1 MNSIVIGSGFG
12 GIAAALRLKAKGHKV
27 KLIEKHPDLGGRARV
42 FKRNGFIYDAGPTVI
57 TAPYLI
63 NELFELFNKD
73 PKNYIELT
81 PLKIWYQFIFED
93 KTKFNYSGDEIE
105 MKDQIEKLSK
115 EDVNGYEK
123 LVNFTK
129 KIFDK
134 GFLELADVPFDKPF
148 VMMQQLPALLKLKSY
163 KSVYSLV
170 SSYIKNEKLRRML
183 SMHPLLVGGNPFTT
197 TSIYGLILY
206 LEKKWGIHYSVGGTG
221 NIIKGFE
228 KLMNEVG
235 IEIIKNTEVTEI
247 ITKNNKISGVK
258 LNNENEIDADNV
270 VCNADPPAFYE
281 KMLSKSN
288 ENSMLFNWKKNRME
302 YSMGLFVYYFG
313 TKKIYENVEHHT
325 IKFGN
330 KYEEHLDDIF
340 NKKKLNNEN
349 EIGAD
354 NVVCNADP
362 PAFYEKM
369 LSKSNESSM
378 LFNWKKNRMEYSMG
392 LFVYYFGTK
401 KIYENV
407 EHHTIKFGNKYKEHL
422 DDIFDKKKLNN
433 DISYY
438 LHRPTATDK
447 TMAPEGNDCFY
458 VLVPVPNN
466 QSKINWETEGEKM
479 KNLVIEK
486 MEKDLM
492 PDLKNNIVEDF
503 YLTPDYFEKELNTK
517 FGSGFSIQPK
527 FTQSAYF
534 RFHNK
539 SEIYDGLYFVGA
551 GTHPGA
557 GVPGVLSSAKV
568 LDKLF

>member
-12 GIAAALRLKAKGHKV
+12 GIAAALRLKAKGHQV

-42 FKRNGFIYDAGPTVI
+42 FKKNGFIFDGGPTVI

-63 NELFELFNKD
+63 NELFELFKKD
-73 PKNYIELT
+73 PKNYIELS

-93 KTKFNYSGDEIE
+93 KSKFNYSGDEDN
-105 MKDQIEKLSK
+105 MVKQIEDISK
-115 EDVNGYEK
+115 DDVEGYQK
-123 LVNFTK
+123 LVSFTK

-134 GFLELADVPFDKPF
+134 GFTELADVPFDKPF

-170 SSYIKNEKLRRML
+170 SSFIKNEKLRRML

-206 LEKKWGIHYSVGGTG
+206 LEKKWGIHYSIGGTG
-221 NIIKGFE
+221 NIIRGLE
-228 KLMNEVG
+228 KLMLEEG
-235 IEIIKNTEVTEI
+235 IDIIKNSEVTEI
-247 ITKNNKISGVK
+247 ISKSNKITGIK
-258 LNNENEIDADNV
+258 LNNQKIIEAKNV

-281 KMLSKSN
+281 KMLKKNGQGSFI
-288 ENSMLFNWKKNRME
+288 FNWKKKRME

-313 TKKIYENVEHHT
+313 TKKIY
-325 IKFGN
+325 
-330 KYEEHLDDIF
+330 
-340 NKKKLNNEN
+340 
-349 EIGAD
+349 
-354 NVVCNADP
+354 P
-362 PAFYEKM
+362 
-369 LSKSNESSM
+369 
-378 LFNWKKNRMEYSMG
+378 
-392 LFVYYFGTK
+392 
-401 KIYENV
+401 NV

-422 DDIFDKKKLNN
+422 EDIFNNKKLNN

-438 LHRPTATDK
+438 LHRPSATDK
-447 TMAPEGNDCFY
+447 SMAPEGNDCFY

-466 QSKINWETEGEKM
+466 QSKIDWQTEGENM
-479 KNLVIEK
+479 KNLVIDK

-492 PDLKNNIVEDF
+492 PNLRENIVADF

-568 LDKLF
+568 LDKLL

>member
-12 GIAAALRLKAKGHKV
+12 GIAAALRLKAKGHQV

-42 FKRNGFIYDAGPTVI
+42 FKKNGFIFDGGPTVI

-63 NELFELFNKD
+63 NELFELFKKD
-73 PKNYIELT
+73 PKNYIELS

-93 KTKFNYSGDEIE
+93 KSKFNYSGDEAN
-105 MKDQIEKLSK
+105 MVKQIEDISK
-115 EDVNGYEK
+115 DDVEGYQK
-123 LVNFTK
+123 LVSFTK

-134 GFLELADVPFDKPF
+134 GFTELADVPFDKPF

-170 SSYIKNEKLRRML
+170 SSFIKNEKLRRML

-206 LEKKWGIHYSVGGTG
+206 LEKKWGIHYSMGGTG
-221 NIIKGFE
+221 NIIKGLE
-228 KLMNEVG
+228 KLMLEEG
-235 IEIIKNTEVTEI
+235 IDIIKNSEVTEI
-247 ITKNNKISGVK
+247 ISKSNKITGIK
-258 LNNENEIDADNV
+258 LNNQEIIDAENV

-281 KMLSKSN
+281 KMLKKNGQGSFI
-288 ENSMLFNWKKNRME
+288 FNWKKKRME

-313 TKKIYENVEHHT
+313 TKKIY
-325 IKFGN
+325 
-330 KYEEHLDDIF
+330 
-340 NKKKLNNEN
+340 
-349 EIGAD
+349 
-354 NVVCNADP
+354 P
-362 PAFYEKM
+362 
-369 LSKSNESSM
+369 
-378 LFNWKKNRMEYSMG
+378 
-392 LFVYYFGTK
+392 
-401 KIYENV
+401 NV

-422 DDIFDKKKLNN
+422 EDIFNNKKLNN

-438 LHRPTATDK
+438 LHRPSATDK
-447 TMAPEGNDCFY
+447 SMAPEGNDCFY

-466 QSKINWETEGEKM
+466 QSKIDWRTEGENM
-479 KNLVIEK
+479 KNLVIDK

-492 PDLKNNIVEDF
+492 PNLRENIVADF

-568 LDKLF
+568 LDKLL

>member
-12 GIAAALRLKAKGHKV
+12 GIAAALRLRAKGHDV
-27 KLIEKHPDLGGRARV
+27 TLIEKHQDLGGRARV
-42 FKRNGFIYDAGPTVI
+42 FKRNGFTFDGGPTVI

-63 NELFELFNKD
+63 NELFELFKKNPKD
-73 PKNYIELT
+73 YIELS

-93 KTKFNYSGDEIE
+93 RSKFNYSGNENE
-105 MKDQIEKLSK
+105 MKAQIGELSQ
-115 EDVNGYEK
+115 EDVQGYEK

-134 GFLELADVPFDKPF
+134 GFTELADVPFDKPF

-206 LEKKWGIHYSVGGTG
+206 LEKKWGIHYSMGGTG

-235 IEIIKNTEVTEI
+235 IKVIKGNEVKKIISKNTK
-247 ITKNNKISGVK
+247 ITGIQLSNDNTI
-258 LNNENEIDADNV
+258 NADIV
-270 VCNADPPAFYE
+270 ICNADPPAVYE
-281 KMLSKSN
+281 KLLDGNSN
-288 ENSMLFNWKKNRME
+288 NSFLFNWKK
-302 YSMGLFVYYFG
+302 
-313 TKKIYENVEHHT
+313 K
-325 IKFGN
+325 
-330 KYEEHLDDIF
+330 
-340 NKKKLNNEN
+340 
-349 EIGAD
+349 
-354 NVVCNADP
+354 
-362 PAFYEKM
+362 
-369 LSKSNESSM
+369 
-378 LFNWKKNRMEYSMG
+378 RMEYSMG

-422 DDIFDKKKLNN
+422 DDIFDKKKLNE

-438 LHRPTATDK
+438 LHRPSATDK
-447 TMAPEGNDCFY
+447 SMAPEGNDCFY

-466 QSKINWETEGEKM
+466 QSGIDWNTEGEKM
-479 KNLVIEK
+479 KSLIINK

-492 PDLKNNIVEDF
+492 PNLKENIVEDF
-503 YLTPDYFEKELNTK
+503 YLTPDYFEKDLNTK

-568 LDKLF
+568 LDKIL

>member
-12 GIAAALRLKAKGHKV
+12 GIAAALRLRAKGHKV
-27 KLIEKHPDLGGRARV
+27 TLIEKHPDLGGRARV
-42 FKRNGFIYDAGPTVI
+42 FKKNGFTFDGGPTVI

-63 NELFELFNKD
+63 NELFDLFKKD
-73 PKNYIELT
+73 PKDYIKLT

-93 KTKFNYSGDEIE
+93 KTKFDYSGNESE
-105 MKDQIEKLSK
+105 MKNQIKK
-115 EDVNGYEK
+115 INKTDVKGYEK

-134 GFLELADVPFDKPF
+134 GFTELADVPFDKPF
-148 VMMQQLPALLKLKSY
+148 VMMKQLPALLKLKSY

-170 SSYIKNEKLRRML
+170 SSYIQNEKLRRML
-183 SMHPLLVGGNPFTT
+183 SMHPLLVGGNPFST

-206 LEKKWGIHYSVGGTG
+206 LEKKWGIHYSMGGTG
-221 NIIKGFE
+221 NIIKGYE

-235 IEIIKNTEVTEI
+235 IKILKESEVTKI
-247 ITKNNKISGVK
+247 ISKNNKISGIQI
-258 LNNENEIDADNV
+258 NNQIDIDADNV
-270 VCNADPPAFYE
+270 ICNADPPAVYE
-281 KMLSKSN
+281 KLLGQNKN
-288 ENSMLFNWKKNRME
+288 NS
-302 YSMGLFVYYFG
+302 
-313 TKKIYENVEHHT
+313 I
-325 IKFGN
+325 
-330 KYEEHLDDIF
+330 
-340 NKKKLNNEN
+340 
-349 EIGAD
+349 
-354 NVVCNADP
+354 
-362 PAFYEKM
+362 
-369 LSKSNESSM
+369 

-422 DDIFDKKKLNN
+422 DDIFDKKKLNK

-447 TMAPEGNDCFY
+447 SMAPDGNDCFY

-466 QSKINWETEGEKM
+466 QSKINWDIEGEKM
-479 KNLVIEK
+479 KKLVVDK

-492 PDLKNNIVEDF
+492 PNLSENIIEDF
-503 YLTPDYFEKELNTK
+503 YLTPDYFEKDLNTK
-517 FGSGFSIQPK
+517 YGSGFSIQPK

-539 SEIYDGLYFVGA
+539 SEVYDGLYFVGA

-568 LDKLF
+568 LDKII

>member
-12 GIAAALRLKAKGHKV
+12 GIAAALRLKAKGHQV

-42 FKRNGFIYDAGPTVI
+42 FKKNGFIFDGGPTVI

-63 NELFELFNKD
+63 NELFELFKKD
-73 PKNYIELT
+73 PKNYIELS

-93 KTKFNYSGDEIE
+93 KSKFNYSGDEAN
-105 MKDQIEKLSK
+105 MVKQIEDISK
-115 EDVNGYEK
+115 DDVEGYQK
-123 LVNFTK
+123 LVSFTK

-134 GFLELADVPFDKPF
+134 GFTELADVPFDKPF

-170 SSYIKNEKLRRML
+170 SSFIKNEKLRRML

-206 LEKKWGIHYSVGGTG
+206 LEKKWGIHYSMGGTG
-221 NIIKGFE
+221 NIIKGLE
-228 KLMNEVG
+228 KLMLEEG
-235 IEIIKNTEVTEI
+235 IDIIKNSEVTEI
-247 ITKNNKISGVK
+247 ISKSNKITGIK
-258 LNNENEIDADNV
+258 LNNQKIIEAENV

-281 KMLSKSN
+281 KMLKKNGQGSFI
-288 ENSMLFNWKKNRME
+288 FNWKKKRME

-313 TKKIYENVEHHT
+313 TKKIY
-325 IKFGN
+325 
-330 KYEEHLDDIF
+330 
-340 NKKKLNNEN
+340 
-349 EIGAD
+349 
-354 NVVCNADP
+354 P
-362 PAFYEKM
+362 
-369 LSKSNESSM
+369 
-378 LFNWKKNRMEYSMG
+378 
-392 LFVYYFGTK
+392 
-401 KIYENV
+401 NV

-422 DDIFDKKKLNN
+422 EDIFNNKKLNN

-438 LHRPTATDK
+438 LHRPSATDK
-447 TMAPEGNDCFY
+447 SMAPEGNDCFY

-466 QSKINWETEGEKM
+466 QSKIDWQTEGENM
-479 KNLVIEK
+479 KNLVIDK

-492 PDLKNNIVEDF
+492 PNLRENIVADF

-568 LDKLF
+568 LDKLL

>member
-1 MNSIVIGSGFG
+1 MISIVIGSGFG
-12 GIAAALRLKAKGHKV
+12 GIAAALRLKAKGHEV
-27 KLIEKHPDLGGRARV
+27 TLIEKHQDLGGRARV
-42 FKRNGFIYDAGPTVI
+42 FRKNGFIFDGGPTVI

-63 NELFELFNKD
+63 NELFELFKKD
-73 PKNYIELT
+73 PKDYIELS

-93 KTKFNYSGDEIE
+93 KSKFNYSGNENE
-105 MKDQIEKLSK
+105 MKAQIEELNK
-115 EDVNGYEK
+115 EDVQGYEK

-134 GFLELADVPFDKPF
+134 GFTELADVPFDKPF

-206 LEKKWGIHYSVGGTG
+206 LEKKWGIHYSMGGTG
-221 NIIKGFE
+221 NVIKGFE

-235 IEIIKNTEVTEI
+235 IKVIKGNEVRKIISN
-247 ITKNNKISGVK
+247 NNKITGVQ
-258 LNNENEIDADNV
+258 LSNNNIVNADKII
-270 VCNADPPAFYE
+270 CNADPPAVYE
-281 KMLSKSN
+281 KLLNGKSN
-288 ENSMLFNWKKNRME
+288 NSL
-302 YSMGLFVYYFG
+302 
-313 TKKIYENVEHHT
+313 
-325 IKFGN
+325 
-330 KYEEHLDDIF
+330 
-340 NKKKLNNEN
+340 
-349 EIGAD
+349 
-354 NVVCNADP
+354 
-362 PAFYEKM
+362 
-369 LSKSNESSM
+369 

-422 DDIFDKKKLNN
+422 DDIFNKKKLND

-438 LHRPTATDK
+438 LHRPSATDK
-447 TMAPEGNDCFY
+447 SMAPEGNDCFY

-466 QSKINWETEGEKM
+466 QSGIDWKIEGEKM
-479 KNLVIEK
+479 KKLIINK

-492 PDLKNNIVEDF
+492 PNLKENIVEDF
-503 YLTPDYFEKELNTK
+503 YLTPDYFEEDLNTK
-517 FGSGFSIQPK
+517 YGSGFSIQPK

-568 LDKLF
+568 LDKII

>member
-12 GIAAALRLKAKGHKV
+12 GIAAALRLRAKGHEV
-27 KLIEKHPDLGGRARV
+27 TIIEKHPDLGGRARV
-42 FKRNGFIYDAGPTVI
+42 FKKNGFTFDGGPTVI

-63 NELFELFNKD
+63 NELFDLFKKD
-73 PKNYIELT
+73 PKDYIKLT

-93 KTKFNYSGDEIE
+93 KTKFNYSGNESE
-105 MKDQIEKLSK
+105 MKDQIEKINIK
-115 EDVNGYEK
+115 DVKGYER
-123 LVNFTK
+123 LVSFTK

-134 GFLELADVPFDKPF
+134 GFTELADVPFDKPF

-170 SSYIKNEKLRRML
+170 SSYIQSEKLRRML
-183 SMHPLLVGGNPFTT
+183 SMHPLLVGGNPFST

-206 LEKKWGIHYSVGGTG
+206 LEKKWGIHYSMGGTG
-221 NIIKGFE
+221 NIIKGYE

-235 IEIIKNTEVTEI
+235 IKILKESEVTKI
-247 ITKNNKISGVK
+247 ISKNNKISGVQV
-258 LNNENEIDADNV
+258 NNQTDIDADNV
-270 VCNADPPAFYE
+270 ICNADPPAVYE
-281 KMLSKSN
+281 KLLSQN
-288 ENSMLFNWKKNRME
+288 NNNSF
-302 YSMGLFVYYFG
+302 
-313 TKKIYENVEHHT
+313 
-325 IKFGN
+325 
-330 KYEEHLDDIF
+330 
-340 NKKKLNNEN
+340 
-349 EIGAD
+349 
-354 NVVCNADP
+354 
-362 PAFYEKM
+362 
-369 LSKSNESSM
+369 

-422 DDIFDKKKLNN
+422 DDIFDKKKLNE

-447 TMAPEGNDCFY
+447 SMAPEGNDCFY

-466 QSKINWETEGEKM
+466 QSKIDWDIEGEKM
-479 KNLVIEK
+479 KKLVVEK

-492 PDLKNNIVEDF
+492 PNLKENIVEDF
-503 YLTPDYFEKELNTK
+503 YLTPNYFENDLNTK

-539 SEIYDGLYFVGA
+539 SEVYDGLYFVGA

-568 LDKLF
+568 LDKII

>member
-1 MNSIVIGSGFG
+1 MISIVIGSGFG
-12 GIAAALRLKAKGHKV
+12 GIAAALRLKAKGHEV
-27 KLIEKHPDLGGRARV
+27 ILIEKHQDLGGRARV
-42 FKRNGFIYDAGPTVI
+42 FRKNGFIFDGGPTVI

-63 NELFELFNKD
+63 NELFELFKKNPKD
-73 PKNYIELT
+73 YIKLS
-81 PLKIWYQFIFED
+81 PLKVWYQFVFED
-93 KTKFNYSGDEIE
+93 KSKFNYSGNENE
-105 MKDQIEKLSK
+105 MKAQIKELNK
-115 EDVNGYEK
+115 EDVEGYEK
-123 LVNFTK
+123 LVSFTK

-134 GFLELADVPFDKPF
+134 GFTELADIPFDKPF
-148 VMMQQLPALLKLKSY
+148 VMMQQLPSLLKLKSY

-206 LEKKWGIHYSVGGTG
+206 LEKKWGIHYSMGGTG

-235 IEIIKNTEVTEI
+235 IKVIKGNEVTKI
-247 ITKNNKISGVK
+247 LSKNNKITSIQ
-258 LNNENEIDADNV
+258 LDNHDYIDTDNV
-270 VCNADPPAFYE
+270 ICNADPPAVYE
-281 KMLSKSN
+281 KLLDEKN
-288 ENSMLFNWKKNRME
+288 NNSFLFKWKKKRME

-313 TKKIYENVEHHT
+313 TKKIYDNVEHHT
-325 IKFGN
+325 IKFG
-330 KYEEHLDDIF
+330 
-340 NKKKLNNEN
+340 
-349 EIGAD
+349 
-354 NVVCNADP
+354 
-362 PAFYEKM
+362 
-369 LSKSNESSM
+369 S
-378 LFNWKKNRMEYSMG
+378 
-392 LFVYYFGTK
+392 
-401 KIYENV
+401 
-407 EHHTIKFGNKYKEHL
+407 KYKEHL

-438 LHRPTATDK
+438 LHRPSATDK
-447 TMAPEGNDCFY
+447 SMAPEGNDCFY

-466 QSKINWETEGEKM
+466 QSGIDWSIEGDKM
-479 KNLVIEK
+479 KKLIIDK
-486 MEKDLM
+486 MENDLM
-492 PDLKNNIVEDF
+492 PNLRNNIVEDF
-503 YLTPDYFEKELNTK
+503 YLTPDYFEKDLNTK

-568 LDKLF
+568 LDKIL